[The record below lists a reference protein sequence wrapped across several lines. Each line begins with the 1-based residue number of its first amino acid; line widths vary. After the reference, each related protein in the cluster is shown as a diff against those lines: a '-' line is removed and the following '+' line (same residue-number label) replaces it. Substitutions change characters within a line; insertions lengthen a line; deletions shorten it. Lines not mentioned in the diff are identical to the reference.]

1 MKEHEQEQV
10 RWLLKKAFPPV
21 SDAPRRDL
29 WPAMLRR
36 LEDNETQLQARP
48 RVVIPWYDWA
58 LAAGAAGWLCLVPKF
73 IFVLLYHL

>member
-1 MKEHEQEQV
+1 MKEDEQGEV
-10 RWLLKKAFPPV
+10 RLLLKKVFPPV
-21 SDAPRRDL
+21 SDTPRRDL

-36 LEDNETQLQARP
+36 LKDNEEPLAARP

-58 LAAGAAGWLCLVPKF
+58 LAAGVAGWLCIVPKF

>member
-36 LEDNETQLQARP
+36 LEDNETQLHARP